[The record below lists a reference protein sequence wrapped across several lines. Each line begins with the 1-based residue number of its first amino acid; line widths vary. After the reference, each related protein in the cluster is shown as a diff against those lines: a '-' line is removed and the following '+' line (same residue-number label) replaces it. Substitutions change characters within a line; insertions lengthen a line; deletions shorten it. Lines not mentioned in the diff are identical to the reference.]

1 MTKQLRA
8 GIIYQGPSLLDGLP
22 IVAIA
27 TYSDK
32 NTKTGKVLQT
42 YIMRSDISPLEAS
55 KTGQDFSICGDCKF
69 RGEVTSDP
77 KRKQAKNRTCY
88 VNLGQG
94 PTIVY
99 KAYKRG
105 VYPIATH
112 KISGTRVELGKNRV
126 VRLGTYGDPAAVP
139 SHIWDEL
146 LTECL
151 SHLAYSHQSGFRPD
165 ITMQSADTL
174 EQAQAHW
181 AKRARTFRVIDS
193 LEDIDPINEILCP
206 ASKEAG
212 RRVQCVKCQLCSGLT
227 SNSKKSIAIVEH

>member
-8 GIIYQGPSLLDGLP
+8 GTIYQGPSQIDGLP

-27 TYSDK
+27 TYSDR

-42 YIMRSDISPLEAS
+42 YIIRSDLSPLEAS
-55 KTGQDFSICGDCKF
+55 KSGQDFSICGDCQF
-69 RGEVTSDP
+69 RGEANSDP
-77 KRKQAKNRTCY
+77 ERKQAKNRKCY

-99 KAYKRG
+99 KSFIRG
-105 VYPIATH
+105 VYPMANDHT
-112 KISGTRVELGKNRV
+112 SRVELGKNRV

-146 LTECL
+146 LTECT

-174 EQAQAHW
+174 AQAQAHW

-193 LEDIDPINEILCP
+193 LADIDKANEILCP

>member
-8 GIIYQGPSLLDGLP
+8 GIIYRGPSQIDGLP

-27 TYSDK
+27 TYSDR

-42 YIMRSDISPLEAS
+42 YIIRSDISPLDAS
-55 KTGQDFSICGDCKF
+55 KSGQDFSICGDCKF
-69 RGEVTSDP
+69 RGETTSDP

-99 KAYKRG
+99 KSFIRG
-105 VYPIATH
+105 VYPMASDHTSI
-112 KISGTRVELGKNRV
+112 VELGKNRV
-126 VRLGTYGDPAAVP
+126 VRLGSYGDPAAVP

-146 LTECL
+146 LSECV

-193 LEDIDPINEILCP
+193 LDDIDPINEILCP

>member
-1 MTKQLRA
+1 MTKQLRS

-99 KAYKRG
+99 KSFNRG
-105 VYPIATH
+105 VYPIANDH
-112 KISGTRVELGKNRV
+112 ASRVELGKNRV

-146 LTECL
+146 LSECI

-193 LEDIDPINEILCP
+193 LDDIDPTNEILCP

>member
-8 GIIYQGPSLLDGLP
+8 GIIYRGPSQIDGLP
-22 IVAIA
+22 IIAIA
-27 TYSDK
+27 TYSDR

-42 YIMRSDISPLEAS
+42 YIIRSDISPLDAS
-55 KTGQDFSICGDCKF
+55 KTGQDFSICGNCQF
-69 RGEVTSDP
+69 RGEANSDP
-77 KRKQAKNRTCY
+77 ERKQAKNRKCY

-99 KAYKRG
+99 KSFNRG
-105 VYPIATH
+105 VYPIANDH
-112 KISGTRVELGKNRV
+112 ASRVELGENRV

-139 SHIWDEL
+139 SYVWDQL
-146 LTECL
+146 LSECE

-193 LEDIDPINEILCP
+193 LADIDKANEILCP

>member
-8 GIIYQGPSLLDGLP
+8 GIIYRGASQIDGLP

-27 TYSDK
+27 TYSDR

-42 YIMRSDISPLEAS
+42 YIIRSDLSPLDAS
-55 KTGQDFSICGDCKF
+55 KSGQDFSICGDCKF
-69 RGEVTSDP
+69 RGEANSDP
-77 KRKQAKNRTCY
+77 DRKQAKNRKCY

-99 KAYKRG
+99 KSFNRG
-105 VYPIATH
+105 VYPMAANQEN
-112 KISGTRVELGKNRV
+112 RVELGKNRV

-146 LTECL
+146 LTECE
-151 SHLAYSHQSGFRPD
+151 SHLAYTHQSGFRPD

-174 EQAQAHW
+174 AQAQAHW

-193 LEDIDPINEILCP
+193 IDEIDKANEILCP

>member
-8 GIIYQGPSLLDGLP
+8 GIIYRGPSQIDGLP

-27 TYSDK
+27 TYSDR

-42 YIMRSDISPLEAS
+42 YIIRSDISPLDAS
-55 KTGQDFSICGDCKF
+55 KSGQDFSICGDCKF

-99 KAYKRG
+99 KSFIRG
-105 VYPIATH
+105 VYPMASDHTSI
-112 KISGTRVELGKNRV
+112 VELGKNRV
-126 VRLGTYGDPAAVP
+126 VRLGSYGDPAAVP

-146 LTECL
+146 LSECV

>member
-8 GIIYQGPSLLDGLP
+8 GIIYRGPSLLDGLP

-27 TYSDK
+27 TYSDR

-42 YIMRSDISPLEAS
+42 YIMRSDIPPLEAS

-99 KAYKRG
+99 KSFIRG
-105 VYPIATH
+105 VYPMASDHTSI
-112 KISGTRVELGKNRV
+112 VELGKNRV

-146 LTECL
+146 LSECI

-174 EQAQAHW
+174 AQAQAHW

-193 LEDIDPINEILCP
+193 LADIDKANEILCP

>member
-8 GIIYQGPSLLDGLP
+8 GIIYRGASQIDGLP

-27 TYSDK
+27 PIATETQRREKSCK
-32 NTKTGKVLQT
+32 L
-42 YIMRSDISPLEAS
+42 ILFARISHPLDAS
-55 KTGQDFSICGDCKF
+55 KSGQDFSICANCVF
-69 RGEVTSDP
+69 RGIANSDP
-77 KRKQAKNRTCY
+77 KRKQAKNRKCY

-99 KAYKRG
+99 KSFNRG
-105 VYPIATH
+105 VYPIANDH
-112 KISGTRVELGKNRV
+112 ASRVELGKNRV

-146 LTECL
+146 LTECE
-151 SHLAYSHQSGFRPD
+151 SHLAYTHQSGFRPD

-193 LEDIDPINEILCP
+193 LDDIDPINEILCP

>member
-1 MTKQLRA
+1 MKQLRA
-8 GIIYQGPSLLDGLP
+8 GILWEGPSLLDGLP

-27 TYSDK
+27 TYSDR

-42 YIMRSDISPLEAS
+42 YIIRSDISPLVAS
-55 KTGQDFSICGDCKF
+55 KNGEDRSICGDCKF
-69 RGEVTSDP
+69 RGETTSDP

-99 KAYKRG
+99 KAFNRG
-105 VYPIATH
+105 VYPIANDH
-112 KISGTRVELGKNRV
+112 ASRVELGKNRV

-146 LTECL
+146 LTECT

-174 EQAQAHW
+174 AQAQAHW
-181 AKRARTFRVIDS
+181 TKGSRTFRVISGIKELDKQQ
-193 LEDIDPINEILCP
+193 EILCP

-227 SNSKKSIAIVEH
+227 STSKKSIAIVEH

>member
-1 MTKQLRA
+1 MTKQLRS

-27 TYSDK
+27 TYSDR

-112 KISGTRVELGKNRV
+112 KLSGTRVELGKDRV

-139 SHIWDEL
+139 SHIWDGL
-146 LTECL
+146 LSECL

-174 EQAQAHW
+174 AQAQAHW
-181 AKRARTFRVIDS
+181 AKLARTFRVINS
-193 LEDIDPINEILCP
+193 LDDIDPTNEILCP

-227 SNSKKSIAIVEH
+227 SKSKKSIAIVEH

>member
-8 GIIYQGPSLLDGLP
+8 GIIYRGPSQIDGLP

-27 TYSDK
+27 TYSDR

-42 YIMRSDISPLEAS
+42 YIIRSDISPLDAS
-55 KTGQDFSICGDCKF
+55 KSGQDFSICGDCKF
-69 RGEVTSDP
+69 RGETTSDP

-99 KAYKRG
+99 KSFIRG
-105 VYPIATH
+105 VYPMASDHTSI
-112 KISGTRVELGKNRV
+112 VELGKNRV
-126 VRLGTYGDPAAVP
+126 VRLGSYGDPAAVP

-146 LTECL
+146 LSECV

>member
-8 GIIYQGPSLLDGLP
+8 GIIYQGPSQIDGLP

-27 TYSDK
+27 TYSDR

-42 YIMRSDISPLEAS
+42 YIIRSDISPLDAS
-55 KTGQDFSICGDCKF
+55 KSGQDFSICGDCKF
-69 RGEVTSDP
+69 RGEANSDLE
-77 KRKQAKNRTCY
+77 RKQAKNRKCY

-99 KAYKRG
+99 KSFNRG
-105 VYPIATH
+105 VYPMASDHTSI
-112 KISGTRVELGKNRV
+112 VELGKNRV
-126 VRLGTYGDPAAVP
+126 VRLGTYGDPAAIP
-139 SHIWDEL
+139 SHIWDQL
-146 LTECL
+146 LSECI

-174 EQAQAHW
+174 AQAQAHW

-193 LEDIDPINEILCP
+193 IDEIDKANEILCP

>member
-1 MTKQLRA
+1 M
-8 GIIYQGPSLLDGLP
+8 
-22 IVAIA
+22 
-27 TYSDK
+27 
-32 NTKTGKVLQT
+32 
-42 YIMRSDISPLEAS
+42 
-55 KTGQDFSICGDCKF
+55 
-69 RGEVTSDP
+69 
-77 KRKQAKNRTCY
+77 
-88 VNLGQG
+88 GQG

-99 KAYKRG
+99 KSFNRG
-105 VYPIATH
+105 VYPIASDH
-112 KISGTRVELGKNRV
+112 ASRVELGKNRV

-146 LTECL
+146 LTECE
-151 SHLAYSHQSGFRPD
+151 SHLAYTHQSGFRPD

-193 LEDIDPINEILCP
+193 LADIDPINEILCP

-227 SNSKKSIAIVEH
+227 SKSKKSIAIVEH

>member
-8 GIIYQGPSLLDGLP
+8 GIIYRGPSQIDGLP
-22 IVAIA
+22 IIAIA
-27 TYSDK
+27 TYSDR

-42 YIMRSDISPLEAS
+42 YIIRSDISPLDAS
-55 KTGQDFSICGDCKF
+55 KTGQDFSICGNCQF
-69 RGEVTSDP
+69 RGEANSDP
-77 KRKQAKNRTCY
+77 ERKQAKNRKCY

-99 KAYKRG
+99 KSFNRG
-105 VYPIATH
+105 VYPIANDH
-112 KISGTRVELGKNRV
+112 ASRVELGKNRV

-139 SHIWDEL
+139 SYVWDQL
-146 LTECL
+146 LSECE